1 MPILDIRAGQ
11 GALRSVNHAIANLQ
25 NARALRSKNI
35 ENAFHTFGNALHKH
49 KSLEEQI
56 KTNELMQK
64 EREQNIES
72 GAEDLKEKR
81 RFNAWLEANFE
92 PQSKG
97 EKVNFKALVKTQ
109 EPLSNEVKKPSTML
123 EFANLLKR

>member
-1 MPILDIRAGQ
+1 MPILDIRAGE
-11 GALRSVNHAIANLQ
+11 GALRSANHAIANLQ

-56 KTNELMQK
+56 KINELMQK

-81 RFNAWLEANFE
+81 RFNAWLDANFT
-92 PQSKG
+92 PQSTG
-97 EKVNFKALVKTQ
+97 EKVNFKALVKIQ
-109 EPLSNEVKKPSTML
+109 EPLNEPKKPSTML